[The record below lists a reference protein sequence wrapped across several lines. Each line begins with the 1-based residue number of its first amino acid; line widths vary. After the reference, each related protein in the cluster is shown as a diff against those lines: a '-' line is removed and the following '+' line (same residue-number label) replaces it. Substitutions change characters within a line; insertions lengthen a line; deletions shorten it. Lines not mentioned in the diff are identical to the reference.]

1 MLKHFINLRHD
12 HLRFLVYVFA
22 DKTVIKDSTNTVG
35 RRAGGIE
42 EESTSKM
49 DAKMCFAIFKV
60 IHLFNISLTLIVC
73 YFHICRIYPKYS
85 DTLNIRTPSFF
96 LKRHLFYVPYISG
109 HVPYWVFLLS
119 VNVRTPKTCPL
130 FLKKLLFFAT

>member
-1 MLKHFINLRHD
+1 M
-12 HLRFLVYVFA
+12 YVFA

-60 IHLFNISLTLIVC
+60 INLFNISLTLIVC
-73 YFHICRIYPKYS
+73 YFHIYREFNPIALRTAKTWSFGPSECKRINGG
-85 DTLNIRTPSFF
+85 LI
-96 LKRHLFYVPYISG
+96 
-109 HVPYWVFLLS
+109 
-119 VNVRTPKTCPL
+119 
-130 FLKKLLFFAT
+130 